1 MSIVARESLISVT
14 RMKASGIQH
23 QVARVYREGGEFQW
37 VRETLVNS
45 LEAEATRI
53 EFGVEWQAVE
63 ERGVYRRV
71 IADNGVGM
79 TPEELVGF
87 FNVWGGGGK
96 PIGGVHENFGISAK
110 SSLLP

>member
-1 MSIVARESLISVT
+1 MSTTREPRISVT
-14 RMKASGIQH
+14 PMKASGIQH
-23 QVARVYREGGEFQW
+23 QVERVYREGGANQW
-37 VRETLVNS
+37 VRETLINA

-53 EFGVEWQAVE
+53 EFGIEWQAVE
-63 ERGVYRRV
+63 GQGVYRRV

-96 PIGGVHENFGISAK
+96 PIGGLHDNF
-110 SSLLP
+110 